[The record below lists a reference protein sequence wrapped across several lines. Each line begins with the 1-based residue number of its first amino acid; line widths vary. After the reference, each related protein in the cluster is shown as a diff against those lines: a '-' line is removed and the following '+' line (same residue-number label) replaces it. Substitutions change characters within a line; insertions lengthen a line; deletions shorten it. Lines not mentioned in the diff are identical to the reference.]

1 MFTGSNASIIRR
13 MQRADEVAIEIATR
27 LNRESHD
34 EMIDKRSTLLLPVR
48 KPARSVPS
56 MPLLRSRVCA

>member
-1 MFTGSNASIIRR
+1 MFTGSNASINRR

-34 EMIDKRSTLLLPVR
+34 EMIDKRSALLLPAR